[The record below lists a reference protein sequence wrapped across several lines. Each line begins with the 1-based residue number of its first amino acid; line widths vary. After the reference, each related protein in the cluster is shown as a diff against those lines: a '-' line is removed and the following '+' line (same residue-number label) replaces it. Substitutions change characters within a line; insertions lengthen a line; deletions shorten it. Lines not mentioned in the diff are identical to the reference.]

1 MDNITISKKEL
12 KILIK
17 ESIKEVLEQEVM
29 KLRAFMLPYVSKID
43 FSEDS
48 LKFLKKNA
56 ISED

>member
-12 KILIK
+12 KLLIK

-29 KLRAFMLPYVSKID
+29 KLRDLMLPYVSKID